1 MLQEFSTNI
10 SNTDVEKSYV
20 RIRENSVAVKSTSS
34 GLFKSRLTFQVTAAP
49 IIWSFEFNNSLNC
62 LHIFHPLSF
71 FSCLTRP
78 LLLTHVELVLKV
90 RPVRFR

>member
-10 SNTDVEKSYV
+10 SNADVEKSYV
-20 RIRENSVAVKSTSS
+20 RIRESSVPLKATSS

-49 IIWSFEFNNSLNC
+49 VIRSFEFNNSL
-62 LHIFHPLSF
+62 HIFHPPSF
-71 FSCLTRP
+71 FSSLTRP
-78 LLLTHVELVLKV
+78 LLLTHVELGFKV